1 MGKKK
6 ISVGAWAYI
15 WGGYSDKPTPLPTVV
30 KRLQELK
37 FDGIEM
43 AAYPPHLAPQDFPT
57 QAKRK
62 EVKKLLDDHGLA
74 VSGLAADFGHVPP
87 ALAKPT
93 DFIEVVK
100 TNLDICHDLD
110 IPKLRVDAISPP
122 TEIPGGMDYE
132 TCFGRVAQVWNRAA
146 QVCANEG
153 IKLIWE
159 FEPGF
164 LFNKPSE
171 VVRMVYAVDHPNFT
185 VLFDSCHAHMCGVLG
200 SRQMGE
206 KETLP
211 GGVPQF
217 AHMLTGKIGHVH
229 FIDSDNTLHDNSTST
244 HAPFG
249 EGVLNFDE
257 IVKAILEA
265 GYTDDW
271 WPMDL
276 CFWPSA
282 LEATA
287 PAKAFMDKLAAKYG
301 QS

>member
-1 MGKKK
+1 MGRKK
-6 ISVGAWAYI
+6 IAVGAWAYI
-15 WGGYSDKPTPLPTVV
+15 WGGYEDKPIPLTTVA
-30 KRLQELK
+30 KKLQDMK
-37 FDGIEM
+37 FDGIEL
-43 AAYPPHLAPQDFPT
+43 AAFPPHLDPADFNT

-62 EVKKLLDDHGLA
+62 QVKQLLDDHGLA
-74 VSGLAADFGHVPP
+74 VTGLAANFNAVPP
-87 ALAKPT
+87 ATAKPT
-93 DFIEVVK
+93 DYIAVVK

-110 IPKLRVDAISPP
+110 IPTLRADTISPP

-132 TCFGRVAQVWNRAA
+132 TCFWRVAQVFNRAA
-146 QVCANEG
+146 GVCGNEG
-153 IKLIWE
+153 IKFVWE

-185 VLFDSCHAHMCGVLG
+185 VLFDSCHAYMCAVVA

-211 GGVPQF
+211 GGVVQF

-229 FIDSDNTLHDNSTST
+229 FIDSDGTLHDGHTST

-249 EGVLNFDE
+249 TGVLNFDE
-257 IVKAILEA
+257 IVKALFDA

-271 WPMDL
+271 WPIDL
-276 CFWPSA
+276 CFWANA

-287 PAKAFMDKLAAKYG
+287 PAKKFMDNLAAKYV
-301 QS
+301 